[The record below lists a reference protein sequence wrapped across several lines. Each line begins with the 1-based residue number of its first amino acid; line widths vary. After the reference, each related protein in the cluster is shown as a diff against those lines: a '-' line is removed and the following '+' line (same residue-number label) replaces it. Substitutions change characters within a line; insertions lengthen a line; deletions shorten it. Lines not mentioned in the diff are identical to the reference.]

1 MTAAR
6 ALGRRAIIAS
16 CGGTCC
22 RISSD
27 VLLVQSSFGIG
38 TAILT
43 EASLS
48 FLGLGSRRPRL
59 SWGRMLREGYSFIL
73 EAPWLSL
80 AAGGAIFLIALASQ
94 MVADALQGI
103 LARGP
108 ELRGPTGAR
117 PGGTGRCS
125 RSLLS
130 RRTSQSPSGE
140 A

>member
-1 MTAAR
+1 M
-6 ALGRRAIIAS
+6 
-16 CGGTCC
+16 
-22 RISSD
+22 
-27 VLLVQSSFGIG
+27 LLVQSSFGIG

-48 FLGLGSRRPRL
+48 FLGLGVPPPAL

-80 AAGGAIFLIALASQ
+80 AAGSAIFLIALASQ

-108 ELRGPTGAR
+108 DAPWRHRGPARRRGGASKPAVAEEVAETGQRAVR
-117 PGGTGRCS
+117 IPVTSG
-125 RSLLS
+125 
-130 RRTSQSPSGE
+130 RTSHTSE
-140 A
+140 VRRDHD